1 MYLFPSNCS
10 LQLLHT
16 FSTQKLK
23 KLLEGGHVKNVTV
36 INLEV
41 YKVYRKNHKMRTAHR
56 ILHTRQINL
65 SVYLSIY
72 VNK

>member
-1 MYLFPSNCS
+1 MLKMS
-10 LQLLHT
+10 LI
-16 FSTQKLK
+16 KL
-23 KLLEGGHVKNVTV
+23 E
-36 INLEV
+36 
-41 YKVYRKNHKMRTAHR
+41 VYRKNHKMRTAHR

>member
-1 MYLFPSNCS
+1 MLKMS
-10 LQLLHT
+10 LI
-16 FSTQKLK
+16 K
-23 KLLEGGHVKNVTV
+23 
-36 INLEV
+36 LEV